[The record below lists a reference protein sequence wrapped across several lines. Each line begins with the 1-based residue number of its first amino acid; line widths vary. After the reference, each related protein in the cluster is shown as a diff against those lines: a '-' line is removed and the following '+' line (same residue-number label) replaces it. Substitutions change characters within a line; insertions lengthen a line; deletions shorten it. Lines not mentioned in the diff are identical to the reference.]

1 VDRDGAAIAATV
13 RPSSVASKGTDQALL
28 HAMFRRAA
36 PRYRSRRMGERIDD
50 QAIAALELTEGGL
63 VVGANEAA
71 AAIFGIPADRL
82 IGHTIALVDDGSER
96 RGDSVDGQAVLD
108 IFADLSSLALFSQD
122 VDGRIVRWNKGAE
135 RIFGYAESEIVG
147 DALTS
152 LIPVHLR
159 ADVESVEK
167 RVAAGER
174 IDRIV
179 TEIQRKDGMQVP
191 VGLSVSPVLDED
203 GGFAGAVGVA
213 QELTETRLAQ
223 AALAEVDQRFREW
236 EALAHV
242 GRWLWDVGTDAVQ
255 WSDELHRMHGVDPLD
270 FEGTLAAHLSVVHD
284 DDRERVRSLME
295 AAVASGQSFEDEYR
309 VADESATRWF
319 AMRAE
324 PAVGS
329 SGDVVGLRGVSQD
342 ITINAIRRGA

>member
-1 VDRDGAAIAATV
+1 
-13 RPSSVASKGTDQALL
+13 
-28 HAMFRRAA
+28 M
-36 PRYRSRRMGERIDD
+36 PRYRSQIMGDRIDD
-50 QAIAALELTEGGL
+50 EAIAALELIEGGV
-63 VVGANEAA
+63 VVGANAAA
-71 AAIFGIPADRL
+71 AAILGVPIDEL
-82 IGHTIALVDDGSER
+82 IGQTVALVDDAAHG
-96 RGDSVDGQAVLD
+96 RGIGVGGQAALD
-108 IFADLSSLALFSQD
+108 IFADLSTLALFSQD
-122 VDGRIVRWNKGAE
+122 IDGRIVGWNRGAE

-152 LIPVHLR
+152 LVPPHLR
-159 ADVESVEK
+159 ADVESVEQ

-174 IDRIV
+174 VDRLV
-179 TEIQRKDGMQVP
+179 TEIRRKDGMQVP
-191 VGLSVSPVLDED
+191 VALSVSPVLDSFGD
-203 GGFAGAVGVA
+203 FYGAVGVA

-270 FEGTLAAHLSVVHD
+270 FEGTLAAHLRVVHD

-295 AAVASGQSFEDEYR
+295 AAVTSGQPFEDEYR

-342 ITINAIRRGA
+342 ITVNAIRR

>member
-1 VDRDGAAIAATV
+1 MG
-13 RPSSVASKGTDQALL
+13 DQ
-28 HAMFRRAA
+28 
-36 PRYRSRRMGERIDD
+36 IDD
-50 QAIAALELTEGGL
+50 EAIAALELTEGG
-63 VVGANEAA
+63 VVVSANAA
-71 AAIFGIPADRL
+71 ASAILGVPIEEL
-82 IGHTIALVDDGSER
+82 IGQTIALVDNDADER
-96 RGDSVDGQAVLD
+96 GIGVGGQAALD
-108 IFADLSSLALFSQD
+108 IFADLSTLALFSQD
-122 VDGRIVRWNKGAE
+122 VDGRIVGWNRGAE
-135 RIFGYAESEIVG
+135 RIFGYSESEIVG

-152 LIPVHLR
+152 LVPSHLR
-159 ADVESVEK
+159 SDVESVEQ
-167 RVAAGER
+167 RVATGER
-174 IDRIV
+174 VDRLV
-179 TEIQRKDGMQVP
+179 TEIRRKDGMQVP
-191 VGLSVSPVLDED
+191 VALSVSPVLDTY
-203 GGFAGAVGVA
+203 GVFYGAVGVA

-255 WSDELHRMHGVDPLD
+255 WSDELHRMHGVDPLN

-295 AAVASGQSFEDEYR
+295 AAVASGQPFEDEYR

-342 ITINAIRRGA
+342 ITVNAIRQ

>member
-1 VDRDGAAIAATV
+1 MNRTRRPSLATV
-13 RPSSVASKGTDQALL
+13 RRSGVASKVGDKCLSTATVRLADL
-28 HAMFRRAA
+28 
-36 PRYRSRRMGERIDD
+36 RYRAHLMRDRSEVTVIP
-50 QAIAALELTEGGL
+50 ALQLAEGG
-63 VVGANEAA
+63 VIVGANAAA
-71 AAIFGIPADRL
+71 AAILGVPVNQL
-82 IGHTIALVDDGSER
+82 LGQTIALVEAPTDQ
-96 RGDSVDGQAVLD
+96 RGVGGQAALD
-108 IFADLSSLALFSQD
+108 IFADLSTLALFSQD
-122 VDGRIVRWNKGAE
+122 VDGHIVSWNRGAE
-135 RIFGYAESEIVG
+135 RIFGYTECEIVG
-147 DALTS
+147 EALTS
-152 LIPVHLR
+152 LVPPHLR
-159 ADVESVEK
+159 GDVESVEQ

-174 IDRIV
+174 VDRLV

-191 VGLSVSPVLDED
+191 VALSVSPVLDAH
-203 GGFAGAVGVA
+203 GGFSGAVGVV

-295 AAVASGQSFEDEYR
+295 AAVESGQPFEDEYR

-329 SGDVVGLRGVSQD
+329 SGVVVGLRGVSQD
-342 ITINAIRRGA
+342 ITVNAIRQ

>member
-1 VDRDGAAIAATV
+1 
-13 RPSSVASKGTDQALL
+13 
-28 HAMFRRAA
+28 
-36 PRYRSRRMGERIDD
+36 MGDEIDD
-50 QAIAALELTEGGL
+50 AAIAALELGEGG
-63 VVGANEAA
+63 VVVCANAAA
-71 AAIFGIPADRL
+71 AAILGVSADQL
-82 IGHTIALVDDGSER
+82 IGQRIGLVDDAAALSAG
-96 RGDSVDGQAVLD
+96 GVGGQAALD
-108 IFADLSSLALFSQD
+108 IFADLSALALFSQD
-122 VDGRIVRWNKGAE
+122 VDGRILSWNRGAE
-135 RIFGYAESEIVG
+135 RIFGYTENEIAG

-152 LIPVHLR
+152 LVPAHLR
-159 ADVESVEK
+159 SDVESVER

-174 IDRIV
+174 VDRLV
-179 TEIQRKDGMQVP
+179 TEIRRKDGMQVP
-191 VGLSVSPVLDED
+191 VALSASPVLDAA
-203 GGFAGAVGVA
+203 GVFAGAIGVA

-242 GRWLWDVGTDAVQ
+242 GRWLWDVGSDAVQ

-295 AAVASGQSFEDEYR
+295 AAVASGQPFEDEYR

-342 ITINAIRRGA
+342 ITFNAIRQ

>member
-1 VDRDGAAIAATV
+1 V
-13 RPSSVASKGTDQALL
+13 PL
-28 HAMFRRAA
+28 
-36 PRYRSRRMGERIDD
+36 
-50 QAIAALELTEGGL
+50 
-63 VVGANEAA
+63 
-71 AAIFGIPADRL
+71 
-82 IGHTIALVDDGSER
+82 
-96 RGDSVDGQAVLD
+96 
-108 IFADLSSLALFSQD
+108 
-122 VDGRIVRWNKGAE
+122 
-135 RIFGYAESEIVG
+135 
-147 DALTS
+147 
-152 LIPVHLR
+152 HLR
-159 ADVESVEK
+159 ADVESVEE

-174 IDRIV
+174 VDRLV
-179 TEIQRKDGMQVP
+179 TEIRRKDGMQVP
-191 VGLSVSPVLDED
+191 VALSVSPVIGA
-203 GGFAGAVGVA
+203 GGVFSGAVGVA

-295 AAVASGQSFEDEYR
+295 AAVASGQPFEDEYR
-309 VADESATRWF
+309 VADESITRWF

-324 PAVGS
+324 PAIGS

-342 ITINAIRRGA
+342 ITVNAIRQ